1 MNLVLLYNLLIMTST
16 PPDFADIPN
25 YVAVIALGI
34 GACVFPIAGCLAD
47 LCYGRYKLIKIS
59 MWLVWV
65 CAVIQCAMS
74 IVFQATD
81 EFNGSSLIKAINN
94 GLLVFATLGLAGF
107 LSNIIQFGTDQL
119 RDASTSEITSFI
131 HGLLVFSS

>member
-16 PPDFADIPN
+16 PPDIAEIPN
-25 YVAVIALGI
+25 YVGVIALGI
-34 GACVFPIAGCLAD
+34 GVCVFPIAGCLAD

-65 CAVIQCAMS
+65 CVVIQCAMS

-81 EFNGSSLIKAINN
+81 ELNGSSLIKAMKN
-94 GLLVFATLGLAGF
+94 GLLIFVTLGLAGF

-119 RDASTSEITSFI
+119 PRCLYI
-131 HGLLVFSS
+131 